1 LTILGDLIA
10 ALTWPIDVQQEL
22 KEIEDEREL
31 VTDYATLLR
40 AQIQYKVRD
49 EIPEMALFVLI
60 VVLDRL

>member
-1 LTILGDLIA
+1 M
-10 ALTWPIDVQQEL
+10 QQEL

-40 AQIQYKVRD
+40 AQIQYKVRV

-60 VVLDRL
+60 VMLDRL

>member
-1 LTILGDLIA
+1 M
-10 ALTWPIDVQQEL
+10 QQEL

-49 EIPEMALFVLI
+49 EIPEMALFVLT